1 MSLKIIKNDTVI
13 VITGKYKGKIGIV
26 KKIYSKNKVIV
37 NNINLVTKHKK
48 PNKSNNNKGEIIKQE
63 SSIHISNIAILNKK
77 YNTADKIKFI
87 FKNKK
92 KIRIFKSNKLI
103 IK

>member
-1 MSLKIIKNDTVI
+1 MYFKIIKNDTVI

-26 KKIYSKNKVIV
+26 KKFNSKNRVIV
-37 NNINLVTKHKK
+37 SGINLVTKHIK
-48 PNKSNNNKGEIIKQE
+48 PNKSNNNKGEIIKKE
-63 SSIHISNIAILNKK
+63 SSIHISNISIFNKK
-77 YNTADKIKFI
+77 YKKLDKIKFT

-92 KIRIFKSNKLI
+92 KIRIFKSNKCI